1 MNADQ
6 QANRILD
13 FGGFPGY
20 WKIRKSTKETNG
32 ERFETYMKIE
42 ESGELPPH
50 KHPKAEESYE
60 VLSGVME
67 VYRDGEWEEL
77 SAGEKVTVPPGEIH
91 AFRTNDTVEAFNV
104 HKPAL
109 RYEQY
114 FRRFHKL
121 KTVAGVQMPPK
132 GFKGMILLG
141 MLQAEYEQEFTGVN
155 PPQWL
160 FKLMANFGRLLGY
173 TLPK

>member
-42 ESGELPPH
+42 E
-50 KHPKAEESYE
+50 
-60 VLSGVME
+60 
-67 VYRDGEWEEL
+67 
-77 SAGEKVTVPPGEIH
+77 PGEIH
-91 AFRTNDTVEAFNV
+91 AFRTNASVEAINV

-109 RYEQY
+109 R
-114 FRRFHKL
+114 
-121 KTVAGVQMPPK
+121 
-132 GFKGMILLG
+132 
-141 MLQAEYEQEFTGVN
+141 YEQEFTGVN

-160 FKLMANFGRLLGY
+160 FKLLANFGCLLGY